1 MPPLRR
7 NLLCSP
13 PPSEAGTRRLR
24 ACRGFSLLELAC
36 VTALVAITAAIA
48 LPRYADSL
56 ARYRVELAC
65 RRIIADLNLI
75 RMRAWAQGTCE
86 SARFDPDAETMTL
99 ICDPDINFPSR
110 NYIVH
115 FNQAPYY
122 ADIVERDFSGRTF
135 MYYNRYGQPCGG
147 GYVVL
152 RVGNVQ
158 RKVVVDGQ
166 TGKAV
171 ME

>member
-1 MPPLRR
+1 MPARR
-7 NLLCSP
+7 AVRHAP
-13 PPSEAGTRRLR
+13 AR
-24 ACRGFSLLELAC
+24 RGFSLIEL
-36 VTALVAITAAIA
+36 VTITVLAAIAAAIA
-48 LPRYADSL
+48 LPRYANSV
-56 ARYRVELAC
+56 ARYRAELAC

-86 SARFDPDAETMTL
+86 SACFDPDADTMTL
-99 ICDPDINFPSR
+99 VCDPDINFPSR
-110 NYIVH
+110 NYVVH

-122 ADIVERDFSGRTF
+122 ADIVERDFSGGTF
-135 MYYNRYGQPCGG
+135 MYYNRYGQPCWG

-158 RKVVVDGQ
+158 RKVVVDAQ
-166 TGKAV
+166 TGKAT